1 MLHSCIWGV
10 ECLQWVNHV
19 SIWNLK
25 ECSLWFYT
33 RCCMWRNNR
42 VAFGEA
48 AAVAPLVSYLES
60 PDPEVH
66 RATACALHQLSK
78 DPDNCITMH
87 EAGVVQ
93 VGNRWCQRV
102 VQWHVC
108 GWEWSCLPI
117 LVHLVDSFSTYTIFL
132 YNLIL
137 VIDIIILSGQSFGA
151 HFPRAH
157 PLHNLPNTPNPA
169 SSTDGG
175 LFGCSSAGGCFRMYK
190 QHPSPSSCK
199 WEGQIQVATGM
210 HFIHI
215 GIIVTYYVVCSAM
228 LL

>member
-1 MLHSCIWGV
+1 MLLQGTSLVLKCVLTRMLCSCIWGV

-19 SIWNLK
+19 STWNLK
-25 ECSLWFYT
+25 ECSLWCPHVYT

-102 VQWHVC
+102 VRWHVY
-108 GWEWSCLPI
+108 GWEWSCPSI
-117 LVHLVDSFSTYTIFL
+117 LVHLVESFSTYTIFL

-137 VIDIIILSGQSFGA
+137 VIDIMHIPCTIYPPHPIQPLLQMVGSLDAVLQEAASGCISNIRHLALANEKAKF
-151 HFPRAH
+151 
-157 PLHNLPNTPNPA
+157 
-169 SSTDGG
+169 
-175 LFGCSSAGGCFRMYK
+175 K
-190 QHPSPSSCK
+190 
-199 WEGQIQVATGM
+199 
-210 HFIHI
+210 
-215 GIIVTYYVVCSAM
+215 
-228 LL
+228 